1 MSKKKGHRPPEHPSS
16 RNGVKSPGNPMTTWL
31 VVAVAVIA
39 VIGLVSYLSRGGASA
54 ASGSQATPAAAANGG
69 ALVAPAE
76 EAKYIG
82 RFLPKGYEET
92 SVTAPGAVTADIAM
106 KPVVASAD
114 GKGLVVALA
123 DVTASRNVS
132 FEYQRPDGTKVPLIA
147 YVKPSG
153 KIFVGV
159 SYCVPCKGTG
169 QTLTADGQLT
179 CASCGTK
186 RDPET
191 GIGVSGACRLYPL
204 DEIPAVIQG
213 DKLVVDRAAL
223 DGWTQQ
229 PLDRP
234 VGG

>member
-1 MSKKKGHRPPEHPSS
+1 MSKKKGHRPPELPQS
-16 RNGVKSPGNPMTTWL
+16 RKGAKSTGNPMTKWL
-31 VVAVAVIA
+31 VVAVAAIA
-39 VIGLVSYLSRGGASA
+39 VIGLVSILSRGGATGASA
-54 ASGSQATPAAAANGG
+54 STPAASTST
-69 ALVAPAE
+69 ALVAPPE

-106 KPVVASAD
+106 KPVVATAD
-114 GKGLVVALA
+114 GQGLAIALA

-132 FEYQRPDGTKVPLIA
+132 FEYQKSDGTKVPLIA

-179 CASCGTK
+179 CTSCGTK

-204 DEIPAVIQG
+204 DELPAKIQG
-213 DKLVVDRAAL
+213 DKLVVDGAAL
-223 DGWTQQ
+223 GSWTQQ